1 MTVQTRFAPLAGAAL
16 LTLVAISADAAESG
30 FFMGGS
36 IGTAAVE
43 ANVNDG
49 IVLPAGSSWL
59 VMTSR

>member
-1 MTVQTRFAPLAGAAL
+1 MTIQTRTALLAGAAFFSL
-16 LTLVAISADAAESG
+16 ASINADAAESG

-49 IVLPAGSSWL
+49 IVSH
-59 VMTSR
+59 